1 MFILGDIES
10 VYFGEIG
17 SVYFRDIGSVYLFGG
32 GGGYWECLFIGEGIL
47 GVFIYSKRA

>member
-17 SVYFRDIGSVYLFGG
+17 SVYFRDIGSVYLLG

-47 GVFIYSKRA
+47 EVFIYSKRA